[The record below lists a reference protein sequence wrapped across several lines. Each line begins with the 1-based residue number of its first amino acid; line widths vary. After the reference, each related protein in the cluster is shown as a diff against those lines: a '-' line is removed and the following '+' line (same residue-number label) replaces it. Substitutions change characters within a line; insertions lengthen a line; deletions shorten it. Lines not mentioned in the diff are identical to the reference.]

1 MTPASATST
10 PAAPTPLSASFAG
23 NKDSG
28 AATPTSATGT
38 KGSTKKTKKAAAAAA
53 AAAAADDSET
63 DTREHKKAR
72 TNAGSA
78 RR

>member
-38 KGSTKKTKKAAAAAA
+38 KGSTSKKSKKAAAAAA
-53 AAAAADDSET
+53 AAAAEDSET
-63 DTREHKKAR
+63 DSRETKKAR
-72 TNAGSA
+72 TNFGAV